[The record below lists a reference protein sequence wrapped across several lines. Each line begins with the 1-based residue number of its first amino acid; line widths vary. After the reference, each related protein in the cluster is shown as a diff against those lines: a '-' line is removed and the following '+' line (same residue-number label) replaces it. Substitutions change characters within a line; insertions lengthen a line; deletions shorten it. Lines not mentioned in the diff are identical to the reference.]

1 MLLQRVKKAK
11 ANEKHV
17 ITPQMW
23 WKIQIILSL
32 LQIKS
37 SSLLRIFIIQLLNAM
52 KVESFDDHLL
62 RWLR

>member
-1 MLLQRVKKAK
+1 MLLQGVKKAK
-11 ANEKHV
+11 ANEKDV

-23 WKIQIILSL
+23 CKIQIILRL
-32 LQIKS
+32 LQFKS
-37 SSLLRIFIIQLLNAM
+37 SSLLRIFIIQLLDAM